1 MIVALVDCIESQ
13 LESRYPG
20 ISFLASWV
28 ISYYGVEALT
38 EFNELAAIRTED
50 SFWEYNF
57 DLLCLI
63 LADLGEL

>member
-1 MIVALVDCIESQ
+1 MIDAIVAKVDSQ
-13 LESRYPG
+13 LESRYPCV
-20 ISFLASWV
+20 SFIASWV
-28 ISYYGVEALT
+28 ISYYGIEALK
-38 EFNELAAIRTED
+38 EFNKLAADRTED